1 MTKTR
6 LITHEEKEPS
16 LMVLFLRF
24 FFLLLL
30 TYSVGYIGGSFVTP
44 EAMLWYDGLILSDF
58 NPPDSWFGIAWA
70 LLYFLM
76 AFSAWIVWGK
86 VTPRPFVLQL
96 IFNLLWPFFFFHLK
110 MPILALIDVILMIV
124 FVLCTIIKF
133 GRVSAVAGWLMI
145 PLLLWSIF
153 ALYLNM
159 IVVLYNTQVGVW
171 FGII

>member
-6 LITHEEKEPS
+6 LMTPEVKEPT
-16 LMVLFLRF
+16 LMVLFIRF

-76 AFSAWIVWGK
+76 AFSAWIV
-86 VTPRPFVLQL
+86 
-96 IFNLLWPFFFFHLK
+96 
-110 MPILALIDVILMIV
+110 
-124 FVLCTIIKF
+124 
-133 GRVSAVAGWLMI
+133 
-145 PLLLWSIF
+145 
-153 ALYLNM
+153 
-159 IVVLYNTQVGVW
+159 
-171 FGII
+171 